1 MIFKISNDELT
12 AVDGLNYSESVPA
25 TPREHDITVG
35 RPMPE
40 AKKLSCPECKNGM
53 SRRAFVKKLSGA
65 TLAAGALP
73 VLGAPLLSV
82 AAPTRPVAEETAVK
96 RLYDSLAAEQKRII

>member
-1 MIFKISNDELT
+1 LIFKISNNELT

-25 TPREHDITVG
+25 TPREYDITVG
-35 RPMPE
+35 RPMLE
-40 AKKLSCPECKNGM
+40 AKNSAAPCKNGM

-73 VLGAPLLSV
+73 GLGAPLLSA
-82 AAPTRPVAEETAVK
+82 AAPTRPVTEETAVK
-96 RLYDSLAAEQKRII
+96 RMYDSLAAEQKRII